1 MDTTLRKARKATYRP
16 SLNDVLYHTEA
27 QSMERTGN
35 QIFIK
40 PSLEEV
46 DNTIQKMEERF
57 GSAVSRFRERKGKRD
72 NQKKKSHGCRKTS
85 RAQKIFP
92 SADLELDKE
101 RSGELF
107 TLSVLLHTG

>member
-1 MDTTLRKARKATYRP
+1 
-16 SLNDVLYHTEA
+16 
-27 QSMERTGN
+27 MERTGN

-46 DNTIQKMEERF
+46 DNTIQKMGERF
-57 GSAVSRFRERKGKRD
+57 GSAVSRFRERKGKAD
-72 NQKKKSHGCRKTS
+72 NQKKSHGCRKTS
-85 RAQKIFP
+85 RAWKISR

-101 RSGELF
+101 RSEELF

>member
-1 MDTTLRKARKATYRP
+1 
-16 SLNDVLYHTEA
+16 
-27 QSMERTGN
+27 MERTGN

-46 DNTIQKMEERF
+46 DNTIQKMGERF
-57 GSAVSRFRERKGKRD
+57 GSAVSRFRERKGKAD
-72 NQKKKSHGCRKTS
+72 NQKKKKSHGCRKTS
-85 RAQKIFP
+85 RAWSIP

-107 TLSVLLHTG
+107 SLSALLYTGQKVQVWIKYRNIWTLLSPSYASTDHLN